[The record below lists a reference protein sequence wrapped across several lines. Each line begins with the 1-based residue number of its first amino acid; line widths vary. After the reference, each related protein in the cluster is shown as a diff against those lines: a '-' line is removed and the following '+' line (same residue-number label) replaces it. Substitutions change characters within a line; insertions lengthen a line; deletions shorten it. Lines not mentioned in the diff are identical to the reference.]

1 MARLDVNEYRRM
13 ILKAVEGHIIANKD
27 KVPHYSSQLLHE
39 AIMSEMNRANPDT
52 WEVEVPDNREQA
64 VKEAEQRVMEFLKK
78 NMDLGVGKS
87 F

>member
-1 MARLDVNEYRRM
+1 MARLDVNEYRQM
-13 ILKAVEGHIIANKD
+13 ILKAVEEHIMAKKD

-64 VKEAEQRVMEFLKK
+64 VKEAEQRVMEFMKK